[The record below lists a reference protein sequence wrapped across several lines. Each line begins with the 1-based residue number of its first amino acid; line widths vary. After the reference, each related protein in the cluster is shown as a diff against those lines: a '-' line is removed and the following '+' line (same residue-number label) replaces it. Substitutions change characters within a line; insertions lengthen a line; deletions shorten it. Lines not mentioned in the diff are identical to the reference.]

1 MPMKGMKVAALAALG
16 GWVFQFCG
24 CLSCFPCGGGDSC
37 WGKILWD
44 GALDIAWEAL
54 LDYDTVYDL
63 WAD

>member
-1 MPMKGMKVAALAALG
+1 MRMKSLKAAALAALG

-24 CLSCFPCGGGDSC
+24 CLSCGGDSC
-37 WGKILWD
+37 WTKILWD

-54 LDYDTVYDL
+54 LDYDAVYDL